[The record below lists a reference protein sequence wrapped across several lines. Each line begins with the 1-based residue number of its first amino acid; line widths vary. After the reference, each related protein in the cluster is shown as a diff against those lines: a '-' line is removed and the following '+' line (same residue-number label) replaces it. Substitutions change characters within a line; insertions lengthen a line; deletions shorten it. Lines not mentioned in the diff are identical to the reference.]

1 MENLV
6 RTALAGLVVTGS
18 LLAVSPASAAE
29 KHAHGEGE
37 LKLAIEGNK
46 VVIELTAPG
55 SDIVGF
61 EHKPSL
67 DADRKA
73 VAAAA
78 AMLKDGGAL
87 FAFPDKARCKMQEAD
102 VHSEMLHDDKHK
114 HGDGDHAE
122 FEVHYSFSCAT
133 PSALTHV
140 DVGYFKAFPRAHELE
155 VQMITQ
161 KGQGAAELTASSS
174 RLTF

>member
-18 LLAVSPASAAE
+18 LLAVSPVSAAE

-78 AMLKDGGAL
+78 AMLKDGTLYVIYSIGKEDIAL
-87 FAFPDKARCKMQEAD
+87 SWVPLRHLNLRTRE
-102 VHSEMLHDDKHK
+102 
-114 HGDGDHAE
+114 
-122 FEVHYSFSCAT
+122 
-133 PSALTHV
+133 
-140 DVGYFKAFPRAHELE
+140 R
-155 VQMITQ
+155 
-161 KGQGAAELTASSS
+161 
-174 RLTF
+174 